1 MVVLLTEGHLNL
13 PMYMCLAKHQGH
25 FFVAH
30 TGKARVQRIVVDMC
44 GLYRDNLRQ
53 SSTNGP
59 AIGLKEVT
67 LYDSTHS
74 FPIHP
79 D

>member
-30 TGKARVQRIVVDMC
+30 TRPGFKGLWLTCVVCTETIYGKA
-44 GLYRDNLRQ
+44 LRTALQ
-53 SSTNGP
+53 
-59 AIGLKEVT
+59 
-67 LYDSTHS
+67 
-74 FPIHP
+74 
-79 D
+79 